1 MSERMKPILSAL
13 VVGYVV
19 FLGGVTY
26 FFGPILANDAP
37 AGAMVPGWL
46 SLLVVSVLLIG
57 LYDWVAQAVGKPVQ
71 AAMIIAVS
79 QILLVDVY
87 YVLNGSRGVAAG
99 GASALLLL
107 VAWGLIGTV
116 YGKMSDGSA
125 A

>member
-1 MSERMKPILSAL
+1 
-13 VVGYVV
+13 
-19 FLGGVTY
+19 
-26 FFGPILANDAP
+26 
-37 AGAMVPGWL
+37 
-46 SLLVVSVLLIG
+46 
-57 LYDWVAQAVGKPVQ
+57 
-71 AAMIIAVS
+71 MIIAVS

-99 GASALLLL
+99 GGERALLLL